1 MKVKTGIIYSALETI
16 IELSEKPM
24 KVSLAAKLLR
34 LSDDLQKENSYTEKQ
49 RRNIITKYGVKD
61 ENGELVV
68 EEGNVKFENSVFSD
82 VQKELNELSEIEVDI
97 PDRMI
102 TLEEIENN
110 NIELTIKQLALLQNF
125 FHKEE
130 KEEIEVID

>member
-1 MKVKTGIIYSALETI
+1 MKVKTGIIFSALETI

-34 LSDDLQKENSYTEKQ
+34 LSDDLQKENNYTEKQ
-49 RRNIITKYGVKD
+49 RRNIIMKYGVKD
-61 ENGELVV
+61 ENGELIV
-68 EEGNVKFENSVFSD
+68 EEGNVKFENNVFTD
-82 VQKELNELSEIEVDI
+82 VQKELNELSEVEVDI

-102 TLEEIENN
+102 TLQEIEDN
-110 NIELTIKQLALLQNF
+110 NIELTIKQLALLENF

-130 KEEIEVID
+130 NIEIVD